1 MSITNGQS
9 ILRDKLYQ
17 NRIKTGAIFE
27 DLLFSQ
33 EKQVVRRRAGAYHN
47 RIKTP
52 SVEAVE
58 LAD

>member
-1 MSITNGQS
+1 MDSRFGGTSCI
-9 ILRDKLYQ
+9 R
-17 NRIKTGAIFE
+17 NRIKTGATFE
-27 DLLFSQ
+27 DLLLPK